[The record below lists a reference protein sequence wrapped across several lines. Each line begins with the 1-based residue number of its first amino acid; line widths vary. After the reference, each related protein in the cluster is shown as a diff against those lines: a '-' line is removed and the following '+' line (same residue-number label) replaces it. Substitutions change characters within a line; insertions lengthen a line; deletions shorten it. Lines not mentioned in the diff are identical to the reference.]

1 MSNVQ
6 IDSIQTA
13 KEIHS
18 QRSAILRK
26 IGSWFCVWEIYPIL
40 GIAAFLR
47 FYQIATTEFDEDQA
61 MVFRMAHDAIN
72 HGLLPAT
79 SNIAS
84 IRIVNPPAVIYLF
97 MLPAAFSANPLWC
110 AIYVALFNIIA
121 VLLTYIFVRRFY
133 GRLAAIIASL
143 LYATAAVPLE
153 YSRFIWQ
160 LNLVAPFV
168 VLFMFTLF
176 KGVVERRKGWLF
188 PALLLL
194 GILFQLHET

>member
-72 HGLLPAT
+72 HGLLVAT

-84 IRIVNPPAVIYLF
+84 IRIVNPPAVIYFF
-97 MLPAAFSANPLWC
+97 MLPAAMSANPLWGAVMVGLC
-110 AIYVALFNIIA
+110 ATVS
-121 VLLTYIFVRRFY
+121 VLLTYLFTRRYF
-133 GRLAAIIASL
+133 GRLAA
-143 LYATAAVPLE
+143 ATAAFTFATAAQPVF

-160 LNLVAPFV
+160 QNLLPLFV
-168 VLFMFTLF
+168 ILYIWSLFW
-176 KGVVERRKGWLF
+176 GVVER
-188 PALLLL
+188 
-194 GILFQLHET
+194 